1 MMLFKDIR
9 KDPYSSMLEA
19 MKNEINP
26 CGQKNAATKGQIS
39 FQPMDGRIIIRM
51 TTDDLDEN
59 RFTTRDI
66 EIDKTSNVEYI
77 FSLMMQTIKPLSKTG
92 EFDQKKGTSV
102 TWKFLF

>member
-39 FQPMDGRIIIRM
+39 FQPRDGKIVIRM

-59 RFTTRDI
+59 RFTTRAI
-66 EIDKTSNVEYI
+66 EINNTSDVEYI
-77 FSLMMQTIKPLSKTG
+77 FSLMMQTIKPLSRKG
-92 EFDQKKGTSV
+92 EFSLQKGTPV